1 TIIIRMQGIFMFN
14 RIKEEL
20 DKGFFPSGML
30 FTRNLQAGFYFSKV
44 MIKQPVRF
52 TGDIV
57 STWMKRIK
65 VRKPVWAP
73 LYEEKS
79 DYITEDDLAGVSA
92 EDILRATSNEKYLRP
107 TRLCKPNAPEIVAL
121 AKKLGAWEKSDRD
134 YAEAIFKF
142 MRQIKFEFNPLK
154 TEVEVLK
161 TNRGVCLD
169 QQSLA
174 IALARAGGVPARY
187 SIIGLEFS
195 PPVRSV
201 LTVDPFFK
209 EVYDALEFW
218 EMHGAAEFM
227 IDGKWIGTDVTFS
240 DEAIA
245 GLGLPMPQFGSAD
258 VGLGVAP
265 PEIIVT
271 FEGFPFGY
279 KMIMQLSMSVMRGM
293 SDRINTAI
301 EEITENGRRLL
312 EEIGEEKYSE
322 MILSKKAVYK
332 NNYELPS
339 LEEVEAFRKKS

>member
-1 TIIIRMQGIFMFN
+1 MFN
-14 RIKEEL
+14 KIKEEL
-20 DKGFFPSGML
+20 DKGFFPSRLL
-30 FTRNLQAGFYFSKV
+30 FARNLQAGASFFKV
-44 MIKQPVRF
+44 MIKHPVRF
-52 TGDIV
+52 TGDII

-65 VRKPVWAP
+65 VGKPVWAP

-79 DYITEDDLAGVSA
+79 DYVTEDDLACVSA
-92 EDILRATSNEKYLRP
+92 ADITRATSNKKYLRP
-107 TRLCKPNAPEIVAL
+107 TRLCKSNAPEIVAL
-121 AKKLGAWEKSDRD
+121 AKKLGAWKKSDRD
-134 YAEAIFKF
+134 YAEAIFNF

-154 TEVEVLK
+154 KEVEVLK
-161 TNRGVCLD
+161 TNKGVCLD

-174 IALARAGGVPARY
+174 IALARAGGIPARY

-195 PPVRSV
+195 SPVRAV

-209 EVYDALEFW
+209 EVYDALEYW

-240 DEAIA
+240 DAATA

-279 KMIMQLSMSVMRGM
+279 RTIMRISMSLMRGM

-301 EEITENGRRLL
+301 EEITENGRQLL
-312 EEIGEEKYSE
+312 EKIGKEKYNE
-322 MILSKKAVYK
+322 MVPSKKAIYK
-332 NNYELPS
+332 NNYDLPS
-339 LEEVEAFRKKS
+339 LDEVEAFRKKS

>member
-1 TIIIRMQGIFMFN
+1 MFN
-14 RIKEEL
+14 WIKEEI
-20 DKGFFPSGML
+20 DKGFFPSRLL
-30 FTRNLQAGFYFSKV
+30 FTKNLQAGVYFFKV
-44 MIKQPVRF
+44 MIKHPVSF
-52 TGDIV
+52 TRDIL

-65 VRKPVWAP
+65 VRKAVWAP

-79 DYITEDDLAGVSA
+79 DYITEEDLSGVSA
-92 EDILRATSNEKYLRP
+92 EDILRATRNEKYLRP

-134 YAEAIFKF
+134 YAESIFNF

-154 TEVEVLK
+154 KEVEVLK
-161 TNRGVCLD
+161 TNKGVCLD

-174 IALARAGGVPARY
+174 IALARAGGIPARY

-195 PPVRSV
+195 PPVRDV
-201 LTVDPFFK
+201 LTVDPIFK
-209 EVYDALEFW
+209 EVYDALGFW

-227 IDGKWIGTDVTFS
+227 IEGKWIGTDVTFS
-240 DEAIA
+240 DAATA

-265 PEIIVT
+265 PEIIVN

-293 SDRINTAI
+293 SDRINVAI
-301 EEITENGRRLL
+301 EEITENGRLLL
-312 EEIGEEKYSE
+312 EQIGVEKYNE
-322 MILSKKAVYK
+322 MILSKKAIYK

-339 LEEVEAFRKKS
+339 LDEVKAFREKG